1 MSDLERRSIDEMRK
15 QIAYVPQRSN
25 IDWNFPIIV
34 RDTVL
39 LGTYPKVGLLRRP
52 KKADKEWA
60 MECLRQV
67 GMEEFA
73 NRQIGELSGGQQQ
86 RVFLARALAQK
97 ADYFFLDE
105 PFVGIDV
112 SSEEVIIDILRQLK
126 NAGKIVFVVHHDL
139 SKVKSYFDELVLIN
153 KELIDAGPVNKV
165 FQRDN
170 MAKAYQR
177 RTYARW
183 FGGFNVMDFIHDLM
197 TYGFL
202 QKAFVTSIMVGII
215 CGVIGCFIVLR
226 GMALMGD
233 AISHAVLPG
242 VAISYMLGINYFY
255 GAVATGILTAFGI
268 GAISQN
274 SRIKND
280 SSIGLVFSAFFALGI
295 ILITKAGSATDL
307 TQILFGNVLSVRTS
321 DMWLTLIIGAVVILV
336 VVLFFK
342 ELLVSSFDETM
353 AAAYGLKTRFIHYT
367 IMFLLTLVT
376 VASLQTVGV
385 ILVVSMLITPAST
398 AYLLT
403 NRLSVMVVLAAF
415 FGALSSVIGLYFS
428 FLYNLPSG
436 PVIALATT
444 SLFLL
449 AFLFAPKQGIVSKKI
464 RTMGKRKVATPP
476 LILILTALNYTI

>member
-1 MSDLERRSIDEMRK
+1 
-15 QIAYVPQRSN
+15 
-25 IDWNFPIIV
+25 
-34 RDTVL
+34 
-39 LGTYPKVGLLRRP
+39 
-52 KKADKEWA
+52 
-60 MECLRQV
+60 ME
-67 GMEEFA
+67 F
-73 NRQIGELSGGQQQ
+73 
-86 RVFLARALAQK
+86 
-97 ADYFFLDE
+97 
-105 PFVGIDV
+105 
-112 SSEEVIIDILRQLK
+112 
-126 NAGKIVFVVHHDL
+126 
-139 SKVKSYFDELVLIN
+139 IN
-153 KELIDAGPVNKV
+153 
-165 FQRDN
+165 
-170 MAKAYQR
+170 
-177 RTYARW
+177 
-183 FGGFNVMDFIHDLM
+183 DLM
-197 TYGFL
+197 IYEFL
-202 QKAFVTSIMVGII
+202 QKALLTSIMVGII
-215 CGVIGCFIVLR
+215 CGVIGSFIILR

-233 AISHAVLPG
+233 AIAHAVLPG

-255 GAVATGILTAFGI
+255 GAVATGILTSFGI

-274 SRIKND
+274 SRIKTD

-307 TQILFGNVLSVRTS
+307 SQILFGNVLSVRTS
-321 DMWLTLIIGAVVILV
+321 DMWLTLIIGAFVILV

-342 ELLVSSFDETM
+342 ELLISSFDETM
-353 AAAYGLKTRFIHYT
+353 AASYGLKTRLIHYT

-403 NRLSVMVVLAAF
+403 NRLSVMVVLAGF

-464 RTMGKRKVATPP
+464 RIITKRKVAT
-476 LILILTALNYTI
+476 ARN